1 MNITNYSLELII
13 EFGFNIPEREIIL
26 ERKLLYND
34 SKITTK
40 ENNRRNKN
48 DLTFYYIYKDKN

>member
-26 ERKLLYND
+26 ERKLLNND